1 MVIQADEKNFKELV
15 LESKKLVFVDFYAP
29 WCGPCQVTA
38 PVIDQIAE
46 ERKEISFVKVDVDKN
61 GQIAS
66 QYNVFS
72 IPTFI
77 IFNQGKVITQF
88 TGAMGKERFIEE
100 IEKAI

>member
-1 MVIQADEKNFKELV
+1 
-15 LESKKLVFVDFYAP
+15 
-29 WCGPCQVTA
+29 
-38 PVIDQIAE
+38 
-46 ERKEISFVKVDVDKN
+46 VDKN

>member
-29 WCGPCQVTA
+29 WCGPCQVIA

-46 ERKEISFVKVDVDKN
+46 ERKETSFVKVDVDKN

>member
-46 ERKEISFVKVDVDKN
+46 ERKETSFVKVDVDKN

>member
-46 ERKEISFVKVDVDKN
+46 ERKETSFVKVDVDKN

-72 IPTFI
+72 IPTFV

>member
-15 LESKKLVFVDFYAP
+15 LESKRLVFVDFYAP

-46 ERKEISFVKVDVDKN
+46 ERKETSFVKVDVDKN

>member
-46 ERKEISFVKVDVDKN
+46 ERKETSFVKVDVDKN

-72 IPTFI
+72 IPTFV

-100 IEKAI
+100 IEKVI

>member
-1 MVIQADEKNFKELV
+1 MVIQADEKNFKEIV

-46 ERKEISFVKVDVDKN
+46 ERKETSFVKVDVDKN